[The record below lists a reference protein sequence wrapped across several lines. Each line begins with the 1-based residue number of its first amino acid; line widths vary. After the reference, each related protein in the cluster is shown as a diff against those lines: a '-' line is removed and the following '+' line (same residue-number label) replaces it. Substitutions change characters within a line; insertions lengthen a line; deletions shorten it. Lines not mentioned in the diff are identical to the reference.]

1 MIRNSLQDSYI
12 VIGPNIAIP
21 HAAPEDGVNQV
32 GMSLLCLKQSVPY
45 GNSKMNLIVVIAT
58 KDKQEHIHALMQL
71 MKLAGSRE
79 DREQLVKATSIKVVS
94 KIIDNYSG
102 D

>member
-1 MIRNSLQDSYI
+1 
-12 VIGPNIAIP
+12 
-21 HAAPEDGVNQV
+21 
-32 GMSLLCLKQSVPY
+32 
-45 GNSKMNLIVVIAT
+45 MNLIVVIAT